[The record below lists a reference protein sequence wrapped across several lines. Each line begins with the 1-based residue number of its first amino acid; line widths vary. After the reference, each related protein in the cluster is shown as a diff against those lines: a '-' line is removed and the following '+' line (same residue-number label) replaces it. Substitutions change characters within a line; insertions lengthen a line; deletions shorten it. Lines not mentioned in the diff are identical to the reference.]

1 MQADGAHAEHIIPI
15 TESRAL
21 VVDLANPRS
30 RHWHDPAR
38 SRACIRCGETKPLAE
53 FYSYGYTTTQGKAST
68 RYESR
73 CRPCARERRKE
84 RSAANPGMD
93 AAISRQ
99 RRTAKPEWYAGY
111 QASYQAS
118 EHGRRVKARNQRIR
132 GARQRAGMAGREDR
146 AAVRAIYAEA
156 AALERVIAACP
167 VFDLPELGKRLHVDH
182 IVALSKGGP
191 HVASNLQI
199 LPVGLNLRKGA
210 R

>member
-1 MQADGAHAEHIIPI
+1 MDLA
-15 TESRAL
+15 
-21 VVDLANPRS
+21 VDLANPRS
-30 RHWHDPAR
+30 RHWHDQERAK
-38 SRACIRCGETKPLAE
+38 ACIRCGEAKPLAE

-73 CRPCARERRKE
+73 CRPCARARRLAERDPAK
-84 RSAANPGMD
+84 D
-93 AAISRQ
+93 AAGCRDWRSRNAEH
-99 RRTAKPEWYAGY
+99 RRAYGA
-111 QASYQAS
+111 AYQAS
-118 EHGRRVKARNQRIR
+118 EHGKHTKARLQRIR
-132 GARQRAGMAGREDR
+132 GARQRAGMAGVEDR
-146 AAVRAIYAEA
+146 AAVRAIYAQA
-156 AALERVIAACP
+156 AALERVIARCP